1 MAKKRK
7 RKIFLSSILG
17 LSIRC
22 SRVNADL
29 FVEGLSLPPV
39 FSSKP
44 GISRPIPRCGRSNG
58 IISRLAASAG
68 SNIQN
73 NDNRLSKSYFE
84 SSLNTIFEWKQ
95 LQRKFKHAPD
105 FGVMGNYNLNNRDL
119 YRKKLIEHMKSNH
132 ACLGTYRGNPVYHYY
147 NPDNNLNVMVNR
159 NNNKFISGWRLND
172 EQIKNM
178 ERNGNIQ

>member
-1 MAKKRK
+1 MNNKRK
-7 RKIFLSSILG
+7 FLLASILA
-17 LSIRC
+17 LSIR
-22 SRVNADL
+22 STKVNADL
-29 FVEGLSLPPV
+29 FVEGLALSPV

-68 SNIQN
+68 SDIQN

-105 FGVMGNYNLNNRDL
+105 FGMMGNYNFNNRDL
-119 YRKKLIEHMKSNH
+119 YRKKLIEHM
-132 ACLGTYRGNPVYHYY
+132 
-147 NPDNNLNVMVNR
+147 
-159 NNNKFISGWRLND
+159 
-172 EQIKNM
+172 
-178 ERNGNIQ
+178 